1 MLGMF
6 LENIE
11 FGFLKGTEVAP
22 IDFQPRLSVRLH
34 VVVKLL
40 LAHTPFTTFLAT
52 ERRLVVIFVLVQKQE
67 YFLFEIFSTLITG
80 ELLSSVHLSTS
91 SQLM

>member
-1 MLGMF
+1 MF

-11 FGFLKGTEVAP
+11 FGFLKGTEVTP

-40 LAHTPFTTFLAT
+40 LALPTLTTFLAT
-52 ERRLVVIFVLVQKQE
+52 ERRLVVIFVLVLKQE
-67 YFLFEIFSTLITG
+67 YFFFEIFSTLITG
-80 ELLSSVHLSTS
+80 ELISSVHLSTF
-91 SQLM
+91 SQLI